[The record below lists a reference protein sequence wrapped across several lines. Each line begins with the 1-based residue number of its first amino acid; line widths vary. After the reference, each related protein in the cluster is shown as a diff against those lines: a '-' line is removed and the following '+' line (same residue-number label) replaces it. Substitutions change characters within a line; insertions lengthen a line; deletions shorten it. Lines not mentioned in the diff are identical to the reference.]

1 MIESKQEVV
10 ENAALASFQ
19 RGRRM
24 GLATAALALGVISF
38 LNLLGAEKS
47 LLAIALAFMALRGAE
62 MPNQLVRN
70 RARIALTLGV
80 LHMLTIVVILALF
93 QDDFREL
100 LNLVYELS

>member
-10 ENAALASFQ
+10 ESAALAFQ

-62 MPNQLVRN
+62 LPNQLVRS
-70 RARIALTLGV
+70 RARIALMLGV

-93 QDDFREL
+93 QDEFREL